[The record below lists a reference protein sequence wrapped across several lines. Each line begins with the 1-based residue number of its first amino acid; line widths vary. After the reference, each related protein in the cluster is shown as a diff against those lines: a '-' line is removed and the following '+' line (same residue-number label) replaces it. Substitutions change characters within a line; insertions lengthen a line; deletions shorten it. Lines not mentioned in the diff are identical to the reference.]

1 MKGYK
6 AFNKDLTCKGM
17 QYKVGEI
24 FEMDENPIC
33 CKRGFHFCKN
43 IADVYNFYE
52 ASDNTRICEVEAL
65 GNIVTDDDVK
75 YCTNK
80 IKIIKEIHSKAI
92 KHCNVDKTDVGYCNS
107 GHFNSGYYN
116 SGNFN
121 SGHFNS
127 GYYNSGNR
135 NSGNR
140 NSGNRNSG
148 NYNSGNYNSGYYNS
162 GNYNSGN
169 YNSGYYN
176 SGYYNSGNHNSGN
189 HNSGY
194 YNSGYYNSGESNS
207 GESNSGNHNSGYYNS
222 GYYNSGES
230 NSGNHNSGNFNSGD
244 YNSGD
249 YNSGYCNT
257 NIPKVR
263 MFNQQTDMDFTDERL
278 TKFKYIMSSMPQH
291 SYVYSD
297 FIPES
302 NMSEEEKES
311 HPEYK
316 TIGGYIKTISVEG
329 NKWKWWNEEVS
340 EWDKEFI
347 RSLPYYDE
355 DIFFESTGIKEDMN
369 K

>member
-140 NSGNRNSG
+140 NSGNCNSG
-148 NYNSGNYNSGYYNS
+148 NR
-162 GNYNSGN
+162 
-169 YNSGYYN
+169 
-176 SGYYNSGNHNSGN
+176 
-189 HNSGY
+189 
-194 YNSGYYNSGESNS
+194 
-207 GESNSGNHNSGYYNS
+207 NSGNHNSGYYNS

>member
-6 AFNKDLTCKGM
+6 AFNKYLTCKGM

-33 CKRGFHFCKN
+33 CERGFHFCKN
-43 IADVYNFYE
+43 IADVYKFYK

-65 GNIVTDDDVK
+65 GSIVTNDDIK

-80 IKIIKEIHSKAI
+80 IKIIKEIRSKAI
-92 KHCNVDKTDVGYCNS
+92 KHCNVNKTDAGYCNS
-107 GHFNSGYYN
+107 GNYN
-116 SGNFN
+116 SGNYN
-121 SGHFNS
+121 SGNRNSGYINSGNCNS

-135 NSGNR
+135 NSGNF
-140 NSGNRNSG
+140 NSGNRNSGYCNSG
-148 NYNSGNYNSGYYNS
+148 NYNSGNYNSGNC
-162 GNYNSGN
+162 
-169 YNSGYYN
+169 
-176 SGYYNSGNHNSGN
+176 
-189 HNSGY
+189 
-194 YNSGYYNSGESNS
+194 
-207 GESNSGNHNSGYYNS
+207 
-222 GYYNSGES
+222 
-230 NSGNHNSGNFNSGD
+230 
-244 YNSGD
+244 
-249 YNSGYCNT
+249 NSGYCNT
-257 NIPKVR
+257 NTPKVR

-278 TKFKYIMSSMPQH
+278 IKFRDIMYSMPN

-316 TIGGYIKTISVEG
+316 TIGGYIKTIFVEG

-340 EWDKEFI
+340 EENKEFI

-355 DIFFESTGIKEDMN
+355 NIFFESTGIKEDMD